1 MVIEYCFLSLNQ
13 QIILACWTALAAAKI
28 SRPIVADLDAAADH
42 HGSHGG
48 GHDGGHHGGSSHHGG
63 GGHNGDGHY
72 GGGDWGR
79 KRRSIEEIQAAAIT
93 VQESVVDDSADLDVA
108 AQHDEGY
115 GFSGFGTL
123 C

>member
-1 MVIEYCFLSLNQ
+1 LVIEYCFLSLNQ

-42 HGSHGG
+42 HESHGG
-48 GHDGGHHGGSSHHGG
+48 GHGGHHGGSSHHGG
-63 GGHNGDGHY
+63 GGHN

-93 VQESVVDDSADLDVA
+93 VQESVVDDSAADLDVA

-123 C
+123 W